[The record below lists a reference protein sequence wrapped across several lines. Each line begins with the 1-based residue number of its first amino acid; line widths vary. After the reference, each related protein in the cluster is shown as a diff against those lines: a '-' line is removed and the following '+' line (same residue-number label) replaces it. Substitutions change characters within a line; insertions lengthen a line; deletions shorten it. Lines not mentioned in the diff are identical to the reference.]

1 MERMM
6 PVVVAFALGAV
17 AASMVQFPTDS
28 WSLMANASASEQAL
42 IAPLETPVRYNLPAD
57 AAGLRVFMR

>member
-6 PVVVAFALGAV
+6 PVIVAFALGAV
-17 AASMVQFPTDS
+17 TAAMVQSPTDS
-28 WSLMANASASEQAL
+28 WLMANAAASEQTL
-42 IAPLETPVRYNLPAD
+42 LEPLDTAVRYNLPAD